1 MTAQVSDRTPFTIAI
16 SKGSGLVRESR
27 LLLEAWE
34 PDEPVDAFIARVGQS
49 DLLGRA
55 TAQRT
60 DDIIRRVFAK
70 RFLEPTPSPAP
81 RMKRLLAQRSFG
93 RWFPELCSLHA
104 SRADETLRCSI
115 TDAYGA
121 AVRDG
126 GSSLGVGEIESY
138 LRDAEAD
145 GRMAQPWSPE
155 VRRKVARG
163 LLQAMQDFGLL
174 DEVRRG
180 HREIRLPDP
189 HAVTTAYVAYDLH
202 ERGVTDADI
211 TAHEDWRLWAQSVQ
225 EVRRRLDRLTETGLW
240 VFQAAGSVVRITWA
254 HETLDEALDAVARL
268 DVR

>member
-1 MTAQVSDRTPFTIAI
+1 M
-16 SKGSGLVRESR
+16 
-27 LLLEAWE
+27 
-34 PDEPVDAFIARVGQS
+34 
-49 DLLGRA
+49 
-55 TAQRT
+55 
-60 DDIIRRVFAK
+60 
-70 RFLEPTPSPAP
+70 
-81 RMKRLLAQRSFG
+81 MRLLAQRSFG

-104 SRADETLRCSI
+104 ARADETLRCTI

-138 LRDAEAD
+138 LRGAEAD
-145 GRMAQPWSPE
+145 GRMTQPWSPE

-174 DEVRRG
+174 EGVRRG

-189 HAVTTAYVAYDLH
+189 HAVTTAYLAYDLH
-202 ERGVTDADI
+202 ERGVSDADI
-211 TAHEDWRLWAQSVQ
+211 TTHEDWRLWAQSNQ